1 LKTIR
6 ETKSGDVTLRLVQTA
21 NAFVGLAIKAGEIK
35 AREDGADSDDVWRRI
50 HDAASRLNP
59 LFIGYSSARA
69 RFLHFFPDGF
79 SGARYVEMERAYK
92 LVAKNMLDEVAP
104 LAGVTSGANL
114 REGVFAV
121 FNKINLLSP
130 FEKIRVREL
139 MLSSDADAFMRL
151 SADFTEGDRKSALH
165 ALKQLLQ
172 PHDCAKWT
180 VVTFLP
186 FLWKPEEHVFL
197 KPTMISTFAERVGH
211 GFAKV
216 YRADLDIDV
225 YDALLDLAVEART
238 KLSDMAPRDM
248 IDIQSFMWTVVEYK
262 EEDAPAVV

>member
-92 LVAKNMLDEVAP
+92 LVAKNMLD
-104 LAGVTSGANL
+104 
-114 REGVFAV
+114 
-121 FNKINLLSP
+121 
-130 FEKIRVREL
+130 EL